1 MPESR
6 FDLERLVTL
15 ETFTSPWEAQ
25 LARARLEAEGI
36 HSFIADEN
44 FIRLYW
50 ALSNAVGGVKLQVRE
65 EDATRAAELLQT
77 RRPIPEIYLVTEEE
91 AARPRCP
98 GCKSD
103 NVFFERWSRR
113 GFIGSWILLG
123 LPLPIPLRR
132 WSCRNCGAEWK
143 EEEIGSPRPAPLE
156 EEPELLPRT
165 GDLVTVARF
174 VTPWEAHLA
183 RTLLESNGIDACV
196 FEERLPPVSLLTG
209 RPLALNRLE
218 VHEEDAERAL
228 EVLEELGALE
238 DGLDEVPASD

>member
-6 FDLERLVTL
+6 FDLERLVTV

-25 LARARLEAEGI
+25 LARARLESEGI
-36 HSFIADEN
+36 HSVIADEN

-65 EDATRAAELLQT
+65 DDVTRAAELLQS
-77 RRPIPEIYLVTEEE
+77 RQPIPEIYLVTDEE

-103 NVFFERWSRR
+103 RVFFQRWSRR
-113 GFIGSWILLG
+113 GFVGSWILFG
-123 LPLPIPLRR
+123 LPLPIPSRR
-132 WSCRNCGAEWK
+132 WLCRHCGAEWR
-143 EEEIGSPRPAPLE
+143 EEEIGSPRPEPLV
-156 EEPELLPRT
+156 EEPVPLPRT
-165 GDLVTVARF
+165 GVLVTVARF

-183 RTLLESNGIDACV
+183 RTFLESHGLEAVV
-196 FEERLPPVSLLTG
+196 FEERLPPIDLLTG

-218 VHEEDAERAL
+218 VHEEDADRAL
-228 EVLEELGALE
+228 EILDELADVEDPEEL
-238 DGLDEVPASD
+238 PASD

>member
-1 MPESR
+1 MPEPR
-6 FDLERLVTL
+6 FDLEKLVTL

-25 LARARLEAEGI
+25 VARSRLESEGI
-36 HSFIADEN
+36 HSVIADEN

-65 EDATRAAELLQT
+65 EDAARAAELLQS
-77 RRPIPEIYLVTEEE
+77 RQAIPEIYLVTEEE
-91 AARPRCP
+91 AAHPRCR

-103 NVFFERWSRR
+103 KIFFERWSRR
-113 GFIGSWILLG
+113 GFVGSWILFG
-123 LPLPIPLRR
+123 LPLPIPSRR
-132 WSCRNCGAEWK
+132 WICRNCGAEWK

-156 EEPELLPRT
+156 EPVMPSRP

-183 RTLLESNGIDACV
+183 RTLLESNGIEACV
-196 FEERLPPVSLLTG
+196 FEERLPPIDLLTG

-218 VHEEDAERAL
+218 VHEDDAEQAL
-228 EVLEELGALE
+228 EILEELGAL
-238 DGLDEVPASD
+238 DDDEPEELPASD